1 MTTRRRRPAILTAFA
16 AAAAM
21 FVAGCGGGSSPGVAN
36 VSSSTSTSSAS
47 SGGPPTQ
54 QQQHDVERFAQCM
67 RSHGVPNFP
76 DPIIAPRAFKDAL
89 NTQSRAFRSA
99 YTTCGHLL
107 PGRPP
112 SQSTAR
118 PQAQIVALLAFARR
132 GRVHQRHP
140 RGHHQGRRGPVRRR
154 TLERD
159 PRRNHGRRVR
169 TEAPRAARRAPRAG
183 DTMTSSPS
191 RRTRA
196 EEIGPLSK
204 ATTTAAVRESVQ

>member
-1 MTTRRRRPAILTAFA
+1 MTMRRRRPAILTAFA

-107 PGRPP
+107 PGSPP

-118 PQAQIVALLAFARR
+118 PQAQIVALLAFARCLR
-132 GRVHQRHP
+132 SHGFASFP
-140 RGHHQGRRGPVRRR
+140 
-154 TLERD
+154 D
-159 PRRNHGRRVR
+159 P
-169 TEAPRAARRAPRAG
+169 
-183 DTMTSSPS
+183 TSSGELTHQMLASAGINLHAPAVVQAADACTS
-191 RRTRA
+191 VTHGV
-196 EEIGPLSK
+196 ITK
-204 ATTTAAVRESVQ
+204 AAVAQFVAGH